1 MSERNTEDESQR
13 LPSHQHGD
21 GPSLARGA
29 VASIAD
35 DEVRKPAALSE
46 PAFRF
51 VQMQSGM
58 SGVRDPSKEVI
69 DKSAFFNSKAPSQP
83 AAGLKAPPEMLG
95 LWNPTTLKPVPAFY
109 PLEKS
114 SRLVEDEHPHQ
125 IIARLTECLRTL
137 SIQADYNNESANAH
151 LLTAENVEM
160 HLSLW
165 KTQPHCFPQG
175 IVVELQRRKGD
186 SMAFHRYSR
195 SILDAAVGDWD
206 PVQLRRNVCED
217 THIYSK
223 KVQRLLQME
232 LQNRNLHEHENAVI
246 AIEIAHGLLMK
257 DRMDARQ
264 LGLESLC
271 LLTDP
276 RKTGMIT
283 AVLTSHVVLL
293 GSTSGVMIP
302 GVSDQQAENLMMD
315 EGPFQDI
322 RTAILSL
329 VQFSRLSED
338 DEDEDGFDVA
348 DVGASTDKEHM
359 VLLHNLALA
368 VLANALDVIEHPE
381 RYENETFQGAQE
393 NDDDD
398 PEDSKP
404 RARLRTSSSTDVAN
418 EFMKQAEEL
427 QGAEILS
434 TLVAE
439 LGKAE
444 MKPHNAALSAK
455 CIGSLCRASRDAVK
469 RTKEL
474 GAKNVLATALDVGV
488 RTHLKLELECKSVA
502 SALESAAHD
511 QQHNDEANNPEA
523 SRGPPSYN

>member
-1 MSERNTEDESQR
+1 
-13 LPSHQHGD
+13 
-21 GPSLARGA
+21 
-29 VASIAD
+29 
-35 DEVRKPAALSE
+35 
-46 PAFRF
+46 
-51 VQMQSGM
+51 
-58 SGVRDPSKEVI
+58 
-69 DKSAFFNSKAPSQP
+69 
-83 AAGLKAPPEMLG
+83 
-95 LWNPTTLKPVPAFY
+95 
-109 PLEKS
+109 
-114 SRLVEDEHPHQ
+114 
-125 IIARLTECLRTL
+125 
-137 SIQADYNNESANAH
+137 
-151 LLTAENVEM
+151 
-160 HLSLW
+160 
-165 KTQPHCFPQG
+165 
-175 IVVELQRRKGD
+175 
-186 SMAFHRYSR
+186 
-195 SILDAAVGDWD
+195 
-206 PVQLRRNVCED
+206 
-217 THIYSK
+217 
-223 KVQRLLQME
+223 LLQME
-232 LQNRNLHEHENAVI
+232 LQNRNNHEHENAVI

-338 DEDEDGFDVA
+338 DEDEDGFD

-381 RYENETFQGAQE
+381 RYENEAFQGAQ
-393 NDDDD
+393 DDDGDD

-404 RARLRTSSSTDVAN
+404 RARLRTSSKTDVAN
-418 EFMKQAEEL
+418 EFMQSAEEL
-427 QGAEILS
+427 QGTEILS

-444 MKPHNAALSAK
+444 LKPHNAALSAK

-469 RTKEL
+469 RAKEL
-474 GAKNVLATALDVGV
+474 GTKNVLSTALDVGT

-502 SALESAAHD
+502 SALENVAHE
-511 QQHNDEANNPEA
+511 QQQNDEANNPEA
-523 SRGPPSYN
+523 ARGPPSYN